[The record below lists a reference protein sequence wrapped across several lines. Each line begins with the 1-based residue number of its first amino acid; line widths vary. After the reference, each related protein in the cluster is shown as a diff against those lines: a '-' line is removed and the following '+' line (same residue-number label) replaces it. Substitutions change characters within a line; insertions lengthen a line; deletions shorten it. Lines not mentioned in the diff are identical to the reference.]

1 MQCYLPCAALVAL
14 HLALRTEPKW
24 SYLEVD
30 VSLTCSSCHTM
41 HHTQFGNCSNSVSL
55 LPMSHV
61 RILTSVAASVAYLGH
76 QSRVITTG
84 LKEHTAF
91 SLPNWFKQPPVHSV
105 PPKGV
110 CFRAKWKSVFIE
122 ILATCPPYS
131 ETTVST
137 SSRKDSVGSSI
148 LFNGL
153 LQALPQRAKKKEKE
167 GSSNS
172 HKAAGRHAGSS
183 NPTAAQCFLIAWGTA
198 ELSMATFTISPLYP
212 KAAECRSC
220 DCHGETLSERNYCT
234 SFLASNVKQEQPH
247 SCFVTLQLDPTRMI
261 ESCTN
266 ELVKAQQRWMDSVG
280 LSSTPLVY
288 HIQVSFVYS
297 YCLDPLIWK

>member
-1 MQCYLPCAALVAL
+1 
-14 HLALRTEPKW
+14 
-24 SYLEVD
+24 
-30 VSLTCSSCHTM
+30 
-41 HHTQFGNCSNSVSL
+41 
-55 LPMSHV
+55 MSHV

-110 CFRAKWKSVFIE
+110 RFRAKWKSVFIE

-153 LQALPQRAKKKEKE
+153 LQALPQRAKKKKK
-167 GSSNS
+167 
-172 HKAAGRHAGSS
+172 KALVIHTKLRAGMLDHPIPQRRNVSLLPGEQPNCPWQRSPFPPSTQKQRSADPVIATVKLSVKGT
-183 NPTAAQCFLIAWGTA
+183 TA
-198 ELSMATFTISPLYP
+198 
-212 KAAECRSC
+212 
-220 DCHGETLSERNYCT
+220 
-234 SFLASNVKQEQPH
+234 LASWH
-247 SCFVTLQLDPTRMI
+247 PT
-261 ESCTN
+261 
-266 ELVKAQQRWMDSVG
+266 
-280 LSSTPLVY
+280 
-288 HIQVSFVYS
+288 
-297 YCLDPLIWK
+297 